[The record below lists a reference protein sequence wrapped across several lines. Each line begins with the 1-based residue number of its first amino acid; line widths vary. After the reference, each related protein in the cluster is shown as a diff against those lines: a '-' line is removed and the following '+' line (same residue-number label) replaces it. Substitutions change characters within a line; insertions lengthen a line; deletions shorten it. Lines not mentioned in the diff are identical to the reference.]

1 MARHALKTGYSMAE
15 IPIVDLQLND
25 AALHALP
32 SILDKQAERAVKQVG
47 LLTEAKA
54 VQLAPFA
61 KFTGKKKGTNL
72 KNSGTTEFSGS
83 GFNTSAKVK
92 FTAPYALFVHEGTGI
107 FGPLQKPFTVEP
119 KKKKA
124 LFWTGAPHPFKKVTI
139 KGMKA
144 RPFLKQAA
152 EEEFPKLRELVFG

>member
-1 MARHALKTGYSMAE
+1 MAE
-15 IPIVDLQLND
+15 VPVVDLQLND
-25 AALHALP
+25 TALQRLP
-32 SILDKQAERAVKQVG
+32 SLQAKKAEIAVQQTG
-47 LLTEAKA
+47 LLTEAQA
-54 VQLAPFA
+54 VRLAPFA
-61 KFTGKKKGTNL
+61 KFSGKKKGTNL

-92 FTAPYALFVHEGTGI
+92 FTAPYAIFVHEGTGI
-107 FGPLQKPFTVEP
+107 FGPKQAPFTVQP

-139 KGMKA
+139 KGMRA

-152 EEEFPKLRELVFG
+152 EEEFPKLQERLFD